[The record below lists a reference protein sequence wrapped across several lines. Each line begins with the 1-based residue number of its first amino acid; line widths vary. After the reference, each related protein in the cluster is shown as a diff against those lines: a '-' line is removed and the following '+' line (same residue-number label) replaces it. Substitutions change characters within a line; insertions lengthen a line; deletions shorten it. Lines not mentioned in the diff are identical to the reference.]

1 MLTPEQVD
9 GIWSGIRAMAKP
21 FYYVNDGFKWRKDR
35 NGNERPEFWPGYN
48 ISIQK
53 RERLEIHIIHG
64 ASPAKLL
71 ETRAP
76 NAGPKEIKYMEDNF
90 KQVTLTVFSDYENT
104 LLRATNDNNFSIVVG
119 DGSEDAKAKAEEFT
133 EYVSTGIPEFGSVW
147 SYVRSII
154 TRMKALD
161 PMGLI
166 VTLPASM
173 PVIETEDGLVID
185 PEQQLEPVPQYI
197 EVERVWGFEYDK
209 WYFYLTYEKSFVRRG
224 DKDEKSGLV
233 FNLVDD
239 TWVWKIMQVGQA
251 QDFTFEV
258 VQWWEHGVGG
268 KDHPTAPCSHLMG
281 TPTIVQGKPI
291 WESHYLPAG
300 EHLDQV
306 LLDTSYLMAI
316 KAKLVFPHKVAVD
329 TECKFVHPTLKT
341 CCNGSGVHETHND
354 IGELRQYI
362 CTGCHGSGRVSGEGP
377 LGEYLVQ
384 ADSTIAG
391 TPPLKVSEALAFV
404 GPTIDSPQF
413 LRDEIEYN
421 LTKGRSIL
429 HLHSEQPIV
438 GAEQATATQVGVDVR
453 ASQAFIKPIAD
464 QTFFL
469 AEFVMDC
476 IGWER
481 YGDQYPGITITR
493 PSSYDVRTEKDLEA
507 SYEFAV
513 KNLPPAMVEEALWKF
528 IKFVNGHEPDA
539 LRMYATL
546 AAADTVFAASKS
558 EIQFMLAQQVIEPW
572 EITLHQKGLN
582 IYMELSRAGTLQNT
596 GDRDSD
602 IQANAE
608 AMRAKAKE
616 MTPTPKAPAMDRLNA
631 LVAR

>member
-48 ISIQK
+48 LSIQK
-53 RERLEIHIIHG
+53 RDRLEIHIVHG

-173 PVIETEDGLVID
+173 PVIETEEGLVID

-209 WYFYLTYEKSFVRRG
+209 WYFYLTYEKSWVRRG
-224 DKDEKSGLV
+224 DKDDKSGLV

-251 QDFTFEV
+251 QDFTFEII
-258 VQWWEHGVGG
+258 QWWEHGVGG

-316 KAKLVFPHKVAVD
+316 KAKLAFPHMVVLDERCRYLDHTHGVACYNGNIEWQTD
-329 TECKFVHPTLKT
+329 DGPRSITCPSCK
-341 CCNGSGVHETHND
+341 GSGS
-354 IGELRQYI
+354 RP
-362 CTGCHGSGRVSGEGP
+362 RMGP
-377 LGEYLVQ
+377 LGTVLVSS
-384 ADSTIAG
+384 DNTNVGDRS
-391 TPPLKVSEALAFV
+391 PNVSEALSFI
-404 GPTIDSPQF
+404 GPPMESPQF

-582 IYMELSRAGTLQNT
+582 IYMELSRAGSLQNT
-596 GDRDSD
+596 GDRDAD

-608 AMRAKAKE
+608 AMRAKAKA